1 MYASTLLARKR
12 ILISGGGTGIGR
24 SLAEK
29 FLQLGAHVIICG
41 RRETVLDGTVAELQ
55 KKIEGASIEFVG
67 CDISDPN
74 QVDEVLKELWEDG
87 PIDVL
92 VNNAGANFI
101 AQTHLLSPRAVDAVL
116 RSSMIG
122 PLYCT
127 IAAGKRWIE
136 SGSKGVVLSILS
148 TSTITGRPF
157 TTPSAM
163 AKSGLL
169 AMTRSLAIEWGARG
183 IRLVAI
189 APGYFPTEGSAARL
203 NPASRQQARGGGLT
217 LAASGRA
224 GKHEELANLAAFLIS
239 ESADYINGEMIV
251 IDGGANLRGS
261 GADDLLQWTDQQ
273 WASHRATIKGAKV

>member
-1 MYASTLLARKR
+1 MYASNLLAGRR
-12 ILISGGGTGIGR
+12 VLISGGGTGIGK

-29 FLQLGAHVIICG
+29 FLQLEARVIICG
-41 RRETVLDGTVAELQ
+41 RREAVLNDTAAELQ
-55 KKIEGASIEFVG
+55 KRIEGASIELVG
-67 CDISDPN
+67 CDIRDPN
-74 QVDEVLKELWEDG
+74 QVDKMINGLWKDG

-116 RSSMIG
+116 GSSMIG

-127 IAAGKRWIE
+127 MAAGKKWIE
-136 SGSKGVVLSILS
+136 SESKGVVLSILS

-169 AMTRSLAIEWGARG
+169 AMTRSLAIEWGGRG

-189 APGYFPTEGSAARL
+189 APGYFPTEGAVARL
-203 NPASRQQARGGGLT
+203 NPASRQQARGGKLT

-239 ESADYINGEMIV
+239 DSADYINGEMIV

-261 GADDLLQWTDQQ
+261 GAEDLLKWTDQQ
-273 WASHRATIKGAKV
+273 WASHRETIRGK